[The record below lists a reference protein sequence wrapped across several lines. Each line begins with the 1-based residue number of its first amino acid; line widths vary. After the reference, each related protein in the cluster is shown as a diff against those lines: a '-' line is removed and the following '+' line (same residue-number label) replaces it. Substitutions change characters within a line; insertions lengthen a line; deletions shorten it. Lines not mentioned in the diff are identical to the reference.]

1 MLYYALAFFVVALVA
16 ALFGFGDIAAGA
28 GSIARILFFVFI
40 ILFLFSLIFGL
51 VRRGG
56 PR

>member
-40 ILFLFSLIFGL
+40 ILFLFPLIFGL